1 MASSVFRCSKMFSE
15 LHLFIIFFVS
25 VILRND
31 QKIEGH
37 LIEARIHFL
46 QPRFCTRADPPIREF
61 NKCSREAGTFPHR
74 LAECSSE
81 QLGAFNTATVE
92 GAFQEPLRAL
102 RVE

>member
-1 MASSVFRCSKMFSE
+1 MFSE

-25 VILRND
+25 IILRND
-31 QKIEGH
+31 QKIEVGH
-37 LIEARIHFL
+37 LIEALSAFS
-46 QPRFCTRADPPIREF
+46 FCSRGCVLAQTRPIREF

-92 GAFQEPLRAL
+92 GAFRVEQLRAL